1 MPLHLKSDEE
11 GDFEMSK
18 QNVLFVVTSTP
29 QLMIYNF
36 DESVEG
42 AQALM
47 MPYGEQINSF
57 DSYLKNLKIYDDL
70 EIKEWMRKAENREQE
85 FSVGL
90 EDDKMEANKKESMLG
105 WFKPDRFV
113 FDRKYVCQDNKTM
126 VNADLLKKYV
136 EDCLEKKVDVNLE
149 SCQLENELEY
159 VKKVVG

>member
-1 MPLHLKSDEE
+1 
-11 GDFEMSK
+11 
-18 QNVLFVVTSTP
+18 
-29 QLMIYNF
+29 
-36 DESVEG
+36 
-42 AQALM
+42 
-47 MPYGEQINSF
+47 
-57 DSYLKNLKIYDDL
+57 
-70 EIKEWMRKAENREQE
+70 MRKAENREQE

-126 VNADLLKKYV
+126 INADLLKKYV